1 MKRHDEIM
9 EEYHEINKLTG
20 SPPTTLVLS
29 QEIYDEI
36 CLEAKDRMAIVVRDH
51 EIPPTFFGM
60 DLTVVDGQGVFL
72 WKMQ

>member
-29 QEIYDEI
+29 HEVYADIR
-36 CLEAKDRMAIVVRDH
+36 LEAKDLMVPVVCDH
-51 EIPPTFFGM
+51 EIPPTLFGM